1 MKQIATANAPAAIGA
16 YSQAILHNNVL
27 YSSMQIGI
35 EVESGSLVEG
45 LEAQCHQILI
55 NLQEILRA
63 AAMSLDCVLK
73 VSVFLRDM
81 GRFAAFNAI
90 YSQYFQE
97 PYPAREV
104 VEVNALPK
112 NAEIGITITAG
123 NVK

>member
-1 MKQIATANAPAAIGA
+1 MKQVVTNKAPAAIGA

-35 EVESGSLVEG
+35 EVQSGLLQAG
-45 LEAQCHQILI
+45 LEAQCNQILL
-55 NLQEILRA
+55 NLQEILGA
-63 AAMSLDCVLK
+63 AEMNLDCVIK
-73 VSVFLRDM
+73 VSVFLQDISK
-81 GRFAAFNAI
+81 FAAFNTI

-112 NAEIGITITAG
+112 KAEIGISITAS